1 MKKQLLSAVL
11 ASTLATGAMATDLTV
26 ISFGGASKQ
35 VQTEAF
41 YKPFEQASGNKITAG
56 EYNGEMG
63 LIQAMVTTGNVT
75 WDVVQVE
82 GPELLRGCETGLFE
96 PLDGL
101 DLKPGDFLPGTLS
114 DCGAGLLVWSMA
126 VAYNA
131 DKLASAPQGWKDFWD
146 VQKFPGKRALRK
158 GAKYTLEFA
167 LMADGVSPAEVYQV
181 LATPEGVSRA
191 FKKLDQIKPYI
202 QWWESGAQPMQF
214 LASGD
219 VVMSTAFN
227 GRVFAAQEEGANMG
241 IVWDGS
247 IYSIDS
253 WAIPKGSKNSD
264 AARAFISMSLQPQQQ
279 KIHTEKLG
287 YGSTNRKVSDLVDA
301 GLLAR
306 LNTAPQ
312 NLEGALVLN
321 DEFWVD
327 YGEDLEERF
336 NVWVAR

>member
-1 MKKQLLSAVL
+1 MKKQILSAVL
-11 ASTLATGAMATDLTV
+11 ASTLATGAVAKDLTV

-41 YKPFEQASGNKITAG
+41 YQPFEKASGNKVIAG

-63 LIQAMVTTGNVT
+63 LIQAMVTTNNVT

-96 PLDGL
+96 PLAGL
-101 DLKPGDFLPGTLS
+101 DLKPEDFLPGTLS

-131 DKLASAPQGWKDFWD
+131 DKLKSAPQGWGDFWD
-146 VQKFPGKRALRK
+146 VQKYPGKRALRK

-167 LMADGVSPAEVYQV
+167 LMAGGVSPAEVYKV
-181 LATPEGVSRA
+181 LATPEGVTRA

-241 IVWDGS
+241 IIWGGS
-247 IYSIDS
+247 IYSSDS
-253 WAIPKGSKNSD
+253 WAIPKGSKNRE
-264 AARAFISMSLQPQQQ
+264 AAKAFIAMSLQPEQQ

-287 YGSTNRKVSDLVDA
+287 YGSTNKKVS
-301 GLLAR
+301 GLLDKGLVAR
-306 LNTAPQ
+306 LNTSPQ
-312 NLEGALVLN
+312 NLEGALRLN

-327 YGEDLEERF
+327 HGEDLEERF
-336 NVWVAR
+336 NAWVAR